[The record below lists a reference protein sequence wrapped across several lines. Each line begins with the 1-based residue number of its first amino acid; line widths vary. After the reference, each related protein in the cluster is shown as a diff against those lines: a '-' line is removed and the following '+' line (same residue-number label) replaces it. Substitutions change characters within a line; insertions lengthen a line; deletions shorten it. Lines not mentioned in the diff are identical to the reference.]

1 MSKYYLGA
9 MTGTSLDAIDLA
21 LCKFDSYSDG
31 YTFELVQYL
40 EIDFP
45 PKLKVKI
52 LEIINSDIN
61 IKQVSQLNF
70 AISHF
75 YAESINSFI
84 QHFNIS
90 NKDIIAV
97 GIHGQTV
104 WHEPSPSYY
113 GEFLISSTMQ
123 LGNISAISQL
133 IGIRTIGDFRSADIA
148 LGGMG
153 APLVPIF
160 DFYMLKGN
168 INKIALNIG
177 GISNITYLPANCKI
191 SDVIAFDT
199 GPGNVWI
206 DMSMKHF
213 FNANYDGN
221 GQTAA
226 KGKVDNSMLEYLMN
240 NFYFIKNK
248 PPKSTGRELFSQ
260 ENFNLLLSRFY
271 DIYKYNFVATLTEF
285 TAQSIAFNINLYT
298 KNAMEL
304 IISGGGAK
312 NSFLLERISLLLG
325 NCRVITS
332 NEIGINSDAKEAVCF
347 AFLAYLFDNNIDGNI
362 PSVTGATRSTIL
374 GISSK

>member
-1 MSKYYLGA
+1 MSKYYIGA

-21 LCKFDSYSDG
+21 LCKFLSYSDG
-31 YTFELVQYL
+31 YTFELIHYK
-40 EIDFP
+40 EIEFP
-45 PKLKVKI
+45 PKLKENI
-52 LEIINSDIN
+52 LEIINLDIN
-61 IKQVSQLNF
+61 IKQISQLNF
-70 AISHF
+70 AISQF
-75 YAESINSFI
+75 YAESINNFI

-90 NKDIIAV
+90 SKDIIAV

-104 WHEPSPSYY
+104 WHEPSPSYL
-113 GEFLISSTMQ
+113 GEFLVSSTLQ

-160 DFYMLKGN
+160 DFYMLKSN
-168 INKIALNIG
+168 INKIAINIG
-177 GISNITYLPANCKI
+177 GISNITYLPSNCKI

-213 FNANYDGN
+213 FNTSFDKN

-226 KGKVDNSMLEYLMN
+226 KGKVNNSMLEYLMN
-240 NFYFIKNK
+240 NFDFIKNK

-260 ENFNLLLSRFY
+260 ENFNQLLSIFSN
-271 DIYKYNFVATLTEF
+271 IEKYNFVSTLTEF
-285 TAQSIAFNINLYT
+285 TAQSIALNINLYAKDAT
-298 KNAMEL
+298 EL

-312 NSFLLERISLLLG
+312 NSFLLERINLLLG
-325 NCRVITS
+325 NCKVITS
-332 NEIGINSDAKEAVCF
+332 NEVGINSDAKEAICF
-347 AFLAYLFDNNIDGNI
+347 AFLAYLFDNNIEGNI
-362 PSVTGATRSTIL
+362 PSVTGAARSAVL